1 MKIQHEQS
9 VPGAQK
15 SFDIGYLRI
24 QVGMN
29 KMWWCICSVM
39 CNSEWRDMCVCW
51 GGGGGER
58 VNCC

>member
-9 VPGAQK
+9 VPEAQK
-15 SFDIGYLRI
+15 IFDTGFLRI

-29 KMWWCICSVM
+29 KVWRCICSVM

-51 GGGGGER
+51 GG
-58 VNCC
+58 V